1 MEVLCSEPLLMK
13 CQNTHTIQNFGC
25 LGLFIVFNAG
35 EKKKKTKHICGMLQP
50 FRNDPRGEH
59 IDWQVCLSGDGY
71 LPSECF
77 LCQEPEA
84 RSK

>member
-35 EKKKKTKHICGMLQP
+35 KKKNQTHLWHAVAFQK
-50 FRNDPRGEH
+50 
-59 IDWQVCLSGDGY
+59 
-71 LPSECF
+71 
-77 LCQEPEA
+77 
-84 RSK
+84 